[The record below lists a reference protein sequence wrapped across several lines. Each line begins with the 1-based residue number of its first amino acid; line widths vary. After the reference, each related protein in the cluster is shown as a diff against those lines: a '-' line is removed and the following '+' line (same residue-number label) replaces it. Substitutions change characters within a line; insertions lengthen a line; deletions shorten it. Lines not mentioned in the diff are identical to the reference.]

1 MPAIATCCQMP
12 IPTGPAIRT
21 ATIDDFAAIC
31 RLLHEL
37 DNHHVGILPE
47 VFQPFDDAPRQR
59 DRIARFLDEDD
70 ADLFVA
76 DLHTE
81 LIGLVTVRI
90 SESPDAPMFQ
100 PDRRACIDDLVVRRE
115 SRGQG
120 IGRLL
125 LARVTEWTRSRELQ
139 CIDINVWNE
148 NTVGTS
154 FFKTNGFEPR
164 YQRMELRIDK
174 TT

>member
-1 MPAIATCCQMP
+1 M
-12 IPTGPAIRT
+12 PTGLTIRT
-21 ATIDDFAAIC
+21 ATMDDFAAIC

-37 DNHHVGILPE
+37 DNHHVRILPE
-47 VFQPFDDAPRQR
+47 VFQPFDDPTRQR

-70 ADLFVA
+70 AELLVA
-76 DLHTE
+76 EFRTD
-81 LIGLVTVRI
+81 IVGLVTVRI
-90 SESPDAPMFQ
+90 SENPDAPMFR

-120 IGRLL
+120 IGKLL
-125 LARVTEWTRSRELQ
+125 LARVTEWTRSRKLQ

-148 NTVGTS
+148 NKIGTS

-164 YQRMELRIDK
+164 CHRMELKIDK
-174 TT
+174 AT